1 MHDKVV
7 DAVST
12 LLDEGRR
19 SGREMVSN
27 LMKVELAWL
36 NTAHPNFIGG
46 SRAVLQAMTRLQ
58 EEREK
63 ERERQALIRARTL
76 GVFGNP
82 DRVETVLEG
91 NAQGY
96 APPADA
102 SAPPVRRRGSWR
114 FWKKKNG
121 RNRKDGGSDDDGSEE
136 VGEGSEEDYDYD
148 DSDDEANRGRRG
160 GGYADARRVTSGRYG
175 SANDPHLVK
184 LPPMP
189 AQVERNYAIKNE
201 KETIEVISHPLLCEY
216 LSLKCSFLVR
226 WKR

>member
-1 MHDKVV
+1 LHDKVV

-12 LLDEGRR
+12 LLDEGRK

-27 LMKVELAWL
+27 LLKVELAWL

-76 GVFGNP
+76 GIFGNP
-82 DRVETVLEG
+82 DKVEGVLEG

-102 SAPPVRRRGSWR
+102 SAPPEKRRGSWR

-121 RNRKDGGSDDDGSEE
+121 ARNRKKKGGGGGSDDNDDEDEE
-136 VGEGSEEDYDYD
+136 EGEEGEYEEDEDYEYD
-148 DSDDEANRGRRG
+148 SQDEVRGSRG
-160 GGYADARRVTSGRYG
+160 GGGGGAGGAGYEARRVTTGKYG
-175 SANDPHLVK
+175 STSDPYLVK

-189 AQVERNYAIKNE
+189 PQVLRNYAIKNE
-201 KETIEVISHPLLCEY
+201 KETIEV
-216 LSLKCSFLVR
+216 LV
-226 WKR
+226 